1 MLDAISRVCTVYSVR
16 NAHIGYSQGFN
27 FIVARLLQIMT
38 EEEVFWTFTCIVER
52 LMPIDYF
59 QQMVGARVDQQIME
73 QLIAEKFPR
82 LAAHFQE
89 CFYQPSMTTL
99 QWFTCLFAYNFNFE
113 VLQRLWDLIF
123 LKGNKIMFRIALA
136 IFHLLEQPLLKCDQI
151 SEILACMDT
160 ISSLLQDP
168 NIVLQ
173 IANMPRYKIT
183 QS

>member
-38 EEEVFWTFTCIVER
+38 EEEVFWTFSCVVER

-136 IFHLLEQPLLKCDQI
+136 IFHLLEQPLLRCD
-151 SEILACMDT
+151 
-160 ISSLLQDP
+160 
-168 NIVLQ
+168 
-173 IANMPRYKIT
+173 
-183 QS
+183 

>member
-1 MLDAISRVCTVYSVR
+1 
-16 NAHIGYSQGFN
+16 
-27 FIVARLLQIMT
+27 
-38 EEEVFWTFTCIVER
+38 
-52 LMPIDYF
+52 
-59 QQMVGARVDQQIME
+59 MVGARVDQQIME

-136 IFHLLEQPLLKCDQI
+136 IFHLLEQPLLRCDQI